1 MRAYVA
7 IVFLLSATPAY
18 AQQASVTGTVSDSV
32 TGRPLDGVRVGLTQ
46 GDISVLS
53 TVTNGLGAFTLA
65 PVRAGRYRLT
75 FTRLDYTPH
84 YIADLDVSARQDIRL
99 TILLEPRAF
108 AINPVIV
115 SASRS
120 EQKALEAPA
129 SVSVID
135 TRAIEERTAL
145 TAVDHVFAVPGLD
158 VATTGI
164 TQHEV
169 VARGFNNVASGALL
183 VMTDSRFASVPSLRI
198 NVFNFIP
205 LTDEDVER
213 VEVVRGPGSALYGP
227 NSATGVFHL
236 VTRSPFQSPGLTAT
250 LAGGERLVFR
260 GGLRWAVPL
269 SRKLAF
275 KLSAQYLRGK
285 EFPYTDPEERA
296 KRLITIAEGAD
307 PDTLLIGRRDTT
319 VERVSG
325 EVRLDWHPSAR
336 TSLVTTA
343 GANQA
348 IRNVE
353 LTPLGGAQVKD
364 WRYTYVQSRLNHG
377 RLFGQAYVNLSDAG
391 ETFLLRTAMPIVDRS
406 LTIVAQAQH
415 GAVLGRTVDLTYGVD
430 YQRTVPRTDGTI
442 TGRNENSDEMDE
454 LGGYVHGVVTLSPDL
469 RLIAAARADY
479 HSALPNIVFSPRA
492 ALVLQPSPNQTFRLT
507 YNRAFSTPTTN
518 QLFTDI
524 VGDVFP
530 SPVPMPVRLVGVPA
544 TGYSFRRDC
553 GGDLY
558 GGLCMHSPYT
568 PAALGDETTWLP
580 LDATLLWPTMVDI
593 LYNWGVDI
601 RGIPQPTAAEVGT
614 VLARLNT
621 ATKQFD
627 PITDVTDI
635 AQLRP
640 TITNTIELGY
650 RAILDDWLTVGFDF
664 YRGWKNDFVGGERI
678 ETPNALFDPVTLNTY
693 LANFLPD
700 SEAAGLTALIAQLPA
715 GTVTPQEARD
725 PYDLLVTYRN
735 FGKLTYWGA
744 DLELGAALGRT
755 VQVYGTYSW
764 TSANLFDVVNTVG
777 EPDTIPLNAPTD
789 HAALAVRYRNDRWGL
804 FGEMRARAVAS
815 FPMQSGVYAG
825 NVDAYGVLDVSL
837 GYRLRRSPHLVLT
850 LSATNLTDNRH
861 QEFLGAPPI
870 GRLVLVRLRAEL

>member
-7 IVFLLSATPAY
+7 IVFLLSAAPAY

-32 TGRPLDGVRVGLTQ
+32 TRRPLDGVRVVLSQ
-46 GDISVLS
+46 GDVTLLS
-53 TVTNGLGAFTLA
+53 TVTDGLGAFTLA
-65 PVRAGRYRLT
+65 PVQAGRYGLT
-75 FTRLDYTPH
+75 FTRLDYAPH
-84 YIADLDVSARQDIRL
+84 RVADLDISARQDIRL
-99 TILLEPRAF
+99 SILLEPRAF
-108 AINPVIV
+108 VINPVIV

-183 VMTDSRFASVPSLRI
+183 VMTDSRFAHVPSLRI

-236 VTRSPFQSPGLTAT
+236 MTRSPFEFPGLSAT

-275 KLSAQYLRGK
+275 KVSAQYLRGR
-285 EFPYTDPEERA
+285 EFSYTDPEERA
-296 KRLITIAEGAD
+296 KRLVAIAEGAD
-307 PDTLLIGRRDTT
+307 PDTLLIGRRDKT
-319 VERVSG
+319 VERASG
-325 EVRLDWHPSAR
+325 EVRLDWRPSAR

-348 IRNVE
+348 LRNTE
-353 LTPLGGAQVKD
+353 LTPLGAAQVKN
-364 WRYTYVQSRLNHG
+364 WRYSYVQSRLNRG
-377 RLFGQAYVNLSDAG
+377 RLFAQAYVNLSDAG
-391 ETFLLRTAMPIVDRS
+391 ETFLLRTGMPIIDKS
-406 LTIVAQAQH
+406 LMLVAQAQH
-415 GAVLGRTVDLTYGVD
+415 GALVGRSVDLTYGVD

-442 TGRNENSDEMDE
+442 NGRNEDDDEMDE
-454 LGGYVHGVVTLSPDL
+454 VGAYLHGVVTLSPDL

-479 HSALPNIVFSPRA
+479 HSALPNVVFSPRA
-492 ALVLQPSPNQTFRLT
+492 ALVYQLSASQTFRLT

-524 VGDVFP
+524 VGDVLL

-553 GGDLY
+553 NGDL
-558 GGLCMHSPYT
+558 CVRSPYT
-568 PAALGDETTWLP
+568 PAVLGDETTWLP
-580 LDATLLWPTMVDI
+580 KDATLLWPTIVDT
-593 LYNWGVDI
+593 LYNRGIDI

-614 VLARLNT
+614 ILARLNT
-621 ATKQFD
+621 ATAQFD
-627 PITDVTDI
+627 PITNVTDI
-635 AQLRP
+635 PELRP

-678 ETPNALFDPVTLNTY
+678 ETPNVFFDQATLSDY
-693 LANFLPD
+693 LANFMPAGQ
-700 SEAAGLTALIAQLPA
+700 AADLADLIATVPA

-735 FGKLTYWGA
+735 FGKLYYWGA
-744 DLELGAALGRT
+744 DVELGAALGRT

-764 TSANLFDVVNTVG
+764 TSQNLFDVMNAVG
-777 EPDTIPLNAPTD
+777 EPDTIPLNAPMD
-789 HAALAVRYRNDRWGL
+789 HSALAVRYRNDRLGL
-804 FGEMRARAVAS
+804 YGEVRGRAVAG

-825 NVDAYGVLDVSL
+825 QVEAYGVLDASI
-837 GYRLRRSPHLVLT
+837 GYRLRRTPHVVVT
-850 LSATNLTDNRH
+850 LSATNLTNNRH
-861 QEFLGAPPI
+861 QEFIGAPPI

>member
-1 MRAYVA
+1 MRYA
-7 IVFLLSATPAY
+7 VFLLLAAAPAV
-18 AQQASVTGTVSDSV
+18 AQQASVVGTVADSMAR
-32 TGRPLDGVRVGLTQ
+32 RPLDGVRVELSQ
-46 GDISVLS
+46 GDATVLS
-53 TVTNGLGAFTLA
+53 TVTDALGTFTLA
-65 PVRAGRYRLT
+65 PVRAGRYSLT
-75 FTRLDYTPH
+75 FSRLDYAPH
-84 YIADLDVSARQDIRL
+84 RIVDLDVSVRQTVRL

-120 EQKALEAPA
+120 AQKALEAPA

-183 VMTDSRFASVPSLRI
+183 VMTDSRFAHVPSLRI

-236 VTRSPFQSPGLTAT
+236 ITRSPFQSPGLTAT
-250 LAGGERLVFR
+250 LAGGERLVLR

-325 EVRLDWHPSAR
+325 EVRLDWRPSAR

-364 WRYTYVQSRLNHG
+364 WRYSYVQSRLNHG
-377 RLFGQAYVNLSDAG
+377 RLFAQAYVNLSDAG
-391 ETFLLRTAMPIVDRS
+391 ETFLLRTGMPIIDKS
-406 LTIVAQAQH
+406 LMLVAQAQH
-415 GAVLGRTVDLTYGVD
+415 GALVGRSVDFTYGVD

-454 LGGYVHGVVTLSPDL
+454 VGGYLHGVVTLTPTL

-479 HSALPNIVFSPRA
+479 HSALPNIVLSPRA

-524 VGDVFP
+524 VGDVLP
-530 SPVPMPVRLVGVPA
+530 SPIPIPVRLVGVPA

-553 GGDLY
+553 N

-580 LDATLLWPTMVDI
+580 LDATLLWPTIVDT

-700 SEAAGLTALIAQLPA
+700 SEAADLTALIAQLPA

-744 DLELGAALGRT
+744 DLELGAALGPT

-764 TSANLFDVVNTVG
+764 TSKNLFDVVNAVG
-777 EPDTIPLNAPTD
+777 EPDTIPLNAPMD
-789 HAALAVRYRNDRWGL
+789 HAALAVRYRNDRLGL
-804 FGEMRARAVAS
+804 FGEVRGRAVAG
-815 FPMQSGVYAG
+815 FPMQSGVYSG
-825 NVDAYGVLDVSL
+825 QVEAYGVLDVSV
-837 GYRLRRSPHLVLT
+837 GYRLRRTPHLVVT
-850 LSATNLTDNRH
+850 LSATNLTNNRH
-861 QEFLGAPPI
+861 QEFIGAPPI
-870 GRLVLVRLRAEL
+870 GRLVLVRLRAEF